1 MELILLEKVQNLG
14 NLGDKVKVKSGYGR
28 NFLVPSGK
36 AVPATE
42 SNISRFEARRA
53 ELELAAQDRLTSAT
67 ARSAALAGVVV
78 ALSANASDEG
88 KLYGSI
94 GPREIAD
101 ALALLG
107 HEVSK
112 SEVVLVEG
120 PIRAT
125 GEFNVNLNLH
135 ADIETSIKVIINPE

>member
-14 NLGDKVKVKSGYGR
+14 NLGDRVKVKSGYGR

-42 SNISRFEARRA
+42 NNIARFEARRA
-53 ELELAAQDRLTSAT
+53 ELELAAKDRLTSAQ
-67 ARSAALAGVVV
+67 ARNAALSGVVV
-78 ALSANASDEG
+78 TLSANASDEG

-101 ALALLG
+101 ALAQLG

-112 SEVVLVEG
+112 SEVILGEG
-120 PIRAT
+120 PIRTT
-125 GEFNVNLNLH
+125 GEFNVTLNLH
-135 ADIETSIKVIINPE
+135 ADIETSIKVIVNPE